1 MVTPDNGLSSGKI
14 SCLYKDDAGFLY
26 IGSYTGIDRFN
37 GSFVENIPFPNTS
50 NGKLQWIRDMIDVG
64 HDKLLVGNTNG
75 LWLLDKQ
82 SLKYKHLEE
91 KTIDCEV
98 TSFAKASD
106 STLYIGTVRGLYR
119 MRMQPNMKVEPLDIS
134 NPQVSEPEVS
144 TVRLWKKGGKTT
156 VWVSLKHGVL
166 RYVPNGKSVY
176 YGCKTNPNVLVKKM
190 AIGPDGQV
198 FVGTE
203 KNGVMRLDLQQRALV
218 TWALRNNKI
227 NDIQTSGNHLLVATE
242 LYGCFEIDS
251 RTGKILHTYNN
262 SGNIDNTF
270 IRFDSP
276 RVFYRDNHGV
286 NWFGYPFFGIDYTYY
301 SRNIFHVFKCPHL
314 IDSAD
319 WQVRNFLMDG
329 HRLLLCTRQGL
340 LIVDQSTRDIHFL
353 GPEKLGVPLITQ
365 ALRYGNR
372 YYVATIHG
380 GVKIIDAT
388 SLDLVTPPAFDVL
401 NGCNV
406 YNMVNDGKGSIW
418 FASSA
423 GIFRYLPSKQEGQLY
438 NTQNSQLPDNEVY
451 CLAFD
456 HSGMG
461 WVSTKGGICNIF
473 PESNTIS
480 VKNVPDIINSLGAL
494 NSIENDGAVIN
505 FLPQGGFPVIYNSVE
520 GKLKRVRLP
529 IFNEFPCSYYLH
541 HIKGNTYLYA
551 TDDGIFLGDST
562 NFRQFGLMDG
572 LPTRILQSR
581 NMRID
586 ENGVFWAAT
595 NEGLVYAKISDMMK
609 SKYPHIPIMLVEAQT
624 DHWMQTPEL
633 NKVNMDKVL
642 KLSRTSNEMSVKFT
656 PLLFANTT
664 GIRYRYKLEGLDED
678 WHLAQ
683 TNNTIFYH
691 GLKPGNYLLH
701 IEALGMPEINSTFT
715 VKAYVMWSTMVE
727 VLLSL
732 AILALISHVVYCR
745 WKKVPYFWDKFLPKP
760 EKYQKSKVNRA
771 DGERLTETLKEY
783 MEKEKPYL
791 NPNLQMSD
799 VAEAIGCTTHVLSQI
814 FSVYLQRSYYDFIA
828 EYRVREFQ
836 NLATNPKYAKY
847 TITALSELCGFRSRT
862 PFLTA
867 FKKFV
872 GRSPKDFI
880 KSIK

>member
-1 MVTPDNGLSSGKI
+1 MKMLPKMKI
-14 SCLYKDDAGFLY
+14 
-26 IGSYTGIDRFN
+26 
-37 GSFVENIPFPNTS
+37 
-50 NGKLQWIRDMIDVG
+50 
-64 HDKLLVGNTNG
+64 
-75 LWLLDKQ
+75 
-82 SLKYKHLEE
+82 
-91 KTIDCEV
+91 
-98 TSFAKASD
+98 
-106 STLYIGTVRGLYR
+106 
-119 MRMQPNMKVEPLDIS
+119 EPLNIS

-144 TVRLWKKGGKTT
+144 TVRLWEKGGKTT

-166 RYVPNGKSVY
+166 RYVPNGNSVY

-203 KNGVMRLDLQQRALV
+203 MNGVMRLDLKQQSLV
-218 TWALRNNKI
+218 PWGLGNNKI

-242 LYGCFEIDS
+242 LYGCFEIDT
-251 RTGKILHTYNN
+251 RTGKILHTYNS
-262 SGNIDNTF
+262 SGYVDNTY

-276 RVFYRDNHGV
+276 CVFYRDKMGV
-286 NWFGYPFFGIDYTYY
+286 NWFGYPSFGIDYTYY
-301 SRNIFHVFKCPHL
+301 SRNIFHVFKWPNL

-329 HRLLLCTRQGL
+329 NRLLLCTRHGL
-340 LIVDQSTRDIHFL
+340 LIVDKSSRTIRFL
-353 GPEKLGVPLITQ
+353 GSEKLGVPLLTQ
-365 ALRYGNR
+365 VLRYGNR
-372 YYVATIHG
+372 YYVATIQG
-380 GVKIIDAT
+380 GVKVIDAT
-388 SLDLVTPPAFDVL
+388 SLDLVTPPDFDVL

-423 GIFRYLPSKQEGQLY
+423 GIFRYLPSKEEGILF
-438 NTQNSQLPDNEVY
+438 NEQNSQLPDNEVY

-456 HSGMG
+456 HFGMG
-461 WVSTKGGICNIF
+461 WASTRRGICNIF

-494 NSIENDGAVIN
+494 NSIENDGAVIT
-505 FLPQGGFPVIYNSVE
+505 FLPQGGFPLTYDPVG

-529 IFNEFPCSYYLH
+529 IFNEFPCSYYLR

-551 TDDGIFLGDST
+551 TDEGIFLGDST
-562 NFRQFGLMDG
+562 HFRQFGLIDG

-609 SKYPHIPIMLVEAQT
+609 SKHPHIPIVLVEGHT
-624 DHWMQTPEL
+624 DHRMQTSEL
-633 NKVNMDKVL
+633 NEVNMTKVL
-642 KLSRTSNEMSVKFT
+642 KLSRTGNEVSVKFT

-664 GIRYRYKLEGLDED
+664 GIRYRYKMEGYDDD

-691 GLKPGNYLLH
+691 GLRPGNYQLR
-701 IEALGMPEINSTFT
+701 IEALGMPDINSTFT
-715 VKAYVMWSTMVE
+715 VKAYITWSTMV
-727 VLLSL
+727 VALLAL
-732 AILALISHVVYCR
+732 VILALIAHVLYCK
-745 WKKVPYFWDKFLPKP
+745 WKNVPYFWDRLMPKP

-771 DGERLTETLKEY
+771 DGERLTRALKEY
-783 MEKEKPYL
+783 MKKEKPYL
-791 NPNLQMSD
+791 NPDLQMSD
-799 VAEAIGCTTHVLSQI
+799 VAEAIGCTTHVLSQV
-814 FSVYLQRSYYDFIA
+814 FSVYLQRSYYDYIA
-828 EYRVREFQ
+828 EYRIREFQ
-836 NLATNPKYAKY
+836 NLANDPKYNKY

-872 GRSPKDFI
+872 GMSPKDFI